1 MWVTEGEDDGFAD
14 DNSDWPVQEIVIA
27 YKSMWCKLNHIIAR
41 INAATVKNSVGIV
54 IAATGGEELFFVV
67 VLVEVLE
74 ESVVVIKS
82 VSE

>member
-1 MWVTEGEDDGFAD
+1 M
-14 DNSDWPVQEIVIA
+14 
-27 YKSMWCKLNHIIAR
+27 
-41 INAATVKNSVGIV
+41 KNSVGIV

-74 ESVVVIKS
+74 ESVVEIES